1 MPLRRIARIGRVFPR
16 RISINQRRLLGFISQ
31 EEGQEINT
39 GEELRAYL
47 GANTREDA
55 YEIVRDRYNEYV
67 PQERNRL
74 VRLEDANRLI
84 NNQFIRLL
92 QTQEIDEITLN
103 MNDYRQHFTLEE
115 ILNRIILA
123 VMNNEQEGNF
133 YTIQVGNNHY
143 TLNDEVRNRLITMVN
158 RNLIIEEEVGSD
170 GILLQDIQDAD
181 EIIIRRWEGNNGYE
195 TPDGAFFKYK
205 NLTNMDFSKY
215 GVFTNH
221 GEWIK
226 IKQRENGVK
235 DKLKMKSNYEDN
247 CFIYALK
254 EYAMKENST
263 LNMETIEEVK
273 YYVKNLKVPMNVL
286 PKIADTIQHR
296 IRVNNIKYDD
306 KYNIYGKGYE
316 NEISIGL
323 IEEHYFLND
332 TTNFTSFAIENYKDI
347 KHLENYNYIYKVR
360 NQNGKKYYKKDKTR
374 CISSFQAIKLLIEN
388 KEKYLKPLTT
398 QETQLAHTQFYNSV
412 DESFETL
419 NYSTKK
425 NIRKIKTNNANKNKP
440 EIYTNVFFDFETNT
454 NRKNLITE
462 HKRFQNSK
470 DFENYLSKN
479 YIIDYKKI
487 NDIEYSITKSKAD
500 IHKPYLCCCYFK
512 INGKEYRRKFYGE
525 DCGKK
530 LLDFI
535 PDKSMLI
542 AHNASYDYRFII
554 KYFDR
559 ICNEISKGNRLVCG
573 DAVYNGKKIKVKDS
587 YSLITMKLKDFNKNL
602 KLGANMRKEVIS
614 HKLYTQENIDKKY
627 IDIDYAVSYLDNDED
642 IEQFIQ
648 NLNDWELIHENNTF
662 NCLEYSAN
670 YCLKDCEIL
679 AKGYN
684 VFRGMVIDSVSL
696 NIDNILTIPSLSHQY
711 FIKNNCY
718 EDVYEIGGTPQR
730 FIQKS
735 VVGGRCM
742 TNSNLMIVC
751 YEILNDFDAVSLYPS
766 AMSMMGFLK
775 GMPKKLLG
783 ERQLKYDF
791 LQKKDGYFVEIV
803 ITKVGKKRDFPLL
816 SFIDENGVRN
826 WSNDMI
832 GKTMYINKTSLED
845 AIDFQNIEFK
855 VVRGYY
861 YNEGKNESI
870 KEVIKTLFNER
881 KKWKAQDNPI
891 EMIYKLIMNSGYGKS
906 IMKEIETENKFFNT
920 KESFQKYLSKNYN
933 YINEYTEY
941 GNGKYKVKKIK
952 PFNQHFNL
960 AQVGS
965 EILSMSKRIM
975 NRVICLAE
983 DTGLK
988 IFYTDTDSIHIRDAD
1003 IKMLSSIYKNK
1014 YHKTLI
1020 GKELGQF
1027 HTDFELKVDGLKC
1040 VNIVSYKSMFLGKK
1054 AYLDLLKGNHPITN
1068 ELVYGVHIR
1077 MKGVCEGAVYHYAN
1091 ENNMK
1096 NDIWGIYKKLFDGE
1110 SIKFDLMKGGVLNF
1124 KYDKNYNIIT
1134 DPIFMRELKFSGKKM
1149 EILKEIEK
1157 KKIRKLLK

>member
-1 MPLRRIARIGRVFPR
+1 MPIRRIARIGKVYPR
-16 RISINQRRLLGFISQ
+16 RITQNQRTLLEFISQ
-31 EEGQEINT
+31 QEEQEINT

-47 GANTREDA
+47 GTDTREDA
-55 YEIVRDRYNEYV
+55 YEIVRERYNEYV

-74 VRLEDANRLI
+74 VRLEDANRAI

-103 MNDYRQHFTLEE
+103 MEEYRQYFTLEE

-123 VMNNEQEGNF
+123 VMNDEYGNF
-133 YTIQVGNNHY
+133 YTLQIGNNHY
-143 TLNDEVRNRLITMVN
+143 TLNDDVRNRLITMVKK
-158 RNLIIEEEVGSD
+158 NLIIEEEQGSD
-170 GILLQDIQDAD
+170 GILLQEIQDAD
-181 EIIIRRWEGNNGYE
+181 EIIIRRWEKNNEYE

-205 NLTNMDFSKY
+205 NLTNMDFSRY

-221 GEWIK
+221 GEWFINGK
-226 IKQRENGVK
+226 RKKGVK
-235 DKLKMKSNYEDN
+235 DKMKMKSNYEDN

-263 LNMETIEEVK
+263 LTMELIEEVK
-273 YYVKNLKVPMNVL
+273 YYVKNLKVPMNVM
-286 PKIADTIQHR
+286 PKIADAIQHR

-316 NEISIGL
+316 NEISLGL

-332 TTNFTSFAIENYKDI
+332 TTNFTSFAIENYNEI
-347 KHLENYNYIYKVR
+347 KHLENYNHIYKIR
-360 NQNGKKYYKKDKTR
+360 NQDGKKYYKKDKDR

-419 NYSTKK
+419 NYSTTK
-425 NIRKIKTNNANKNKP
+425 NVREVKTSNANKKKKKP
-440 EIYTNVFFDFETNT
+440 EIFTNVFFDFETNT
-454 NRKNLITE
+454 NEGK
-462 HKRFQNSK
+462 
-470 DFENYLSKN
+470 
-479 YIIDYKKI
+479 
-487 NDIEYSITKSKAD
+487 
-500 IHKPYLCCCYFK
+500 HKPYLCCCYFK
-512 INGKEYRRKFYGE
+512 MNGKEYREKFFGY

-573 DAVYNGKKIKVKDS
+573 DAVYNSKKIKVKDS
-587 YSLITMKLKDFNKNL
+587 YALITMKLKDFNKNL
-602 KLGANMRKEVIS
+602 KLGANMSKEVIS
-614 HKLYTQENIDKKY
+614 HQLYTHENIDKRF
-627 IDIDYAVSYLDNDED
+627 IDIDYAVGFLKSDED
-642 IEQFIQ
+642 KEQFIK
-648 NLNDWELIHENNTF
+648 NLNDWNLIREDNTYD
-662 NCLEYSAN
+662 CMEYSAI
-670 YCLKDCEIL
+670 YCLKDCEVL
-679 AKGYN
+679 EKGYN
-684 VFRGMVIDSVSL
+684 VFRSMVIDSVSL

-735 VVGGRCM
+735 AVGGRCM

-751 YEILNDFDAVSLYPS
+751 YDILNDFDAVSLYPS

-775 GMPKKLLG
+775 GMPKKIVG
-783 ERQLKYDF
+783 KKSSSYDF
-791 LQKKDGYFVEIV
+791 LKEQDGYFVEIV
-803 ITKVGKKRDFPLL
+803 INKVGIKREFPLL
-816 SFIDENGVRN
+816 SFIDDKGVRN
-826 WSNDMI
+826 WTNDMI
-832 GKTMYINKTSLED
+832 GKTMYVNKISLED
-845 AIDFQNIEFK
+845 AIEFQNIEFE

-881 KKWKAQDNPI
+881 KKWKSQDNPV

-983 DTGLK
+983 DAGLK
-988 IFYTDTDSIHIRDAD
+988 ILYTDTDSIHIRDAD
-1003 IKMLSSIYKNK
+1003 IKRLSSIYNNK
-1014 YHKTLI
+1014 YNKTLI

-1027 HTDFELKVDGLKC
+1027 HTDFELKVDGVNCK
-1040 VNIVSYKSMFLGKK
+1040 NIVSFQSIFLGKK
-1054 AYLDLLKGNHPITN
+1054 AYLDWLRGNHPITN
-1068 ELVYGVHIR
+1068 ELVYGFHIR
-1077 MKGVCEGAVYHYAN
+1077 MKGVCEGAVYVYAD

-1096 NDIWGIYKKLFDGE
+1096 KDIWKIYKKLYNGE

-1124 KYDKNYNIIT
+1124 KYDKDYDIIT
-1134 DPIFMRELKFSGKKM
+1134 DPIFMREVKFSGKKLT
-1149 EILKEIEK
+1149 IK
-1157 KKIRKLLK
+1157 KNGEEVFTTIRKSDGKKFRIIKK